1 MNQDSVRT
9 TARLSLLYF
18 FIYCPLGALCP
29 LISQYLSSI
38 GFSGTQVGIIT
49 SLGTATAFFAG
60 IFWGDVYSNS
70 RHKRLILAA
79 MCLAAALLALLGAG
93 IQVFLLYALVYCC
106 MYFFQSPLH
115 GLCDSLVLGQQ
126 GSFPVIRAFGAAGY
140 AVCVF
145 VTGRLADANGMKTIF
160 YVYAAAFAAAMV
172 LILREAEPAGGGA
185 KDEKIRL
192 SALLQQKGFLKL
204 VVCAFFVMGTSMAHN
219 TYFGYLFREGGG
231 DVSGIGLAFLLMCGS
246 EAVFMILIPGL
257 TKKFPSEKLILFAM
271 ILSACRFGFYA
282 AGPSSSMLLGTFF
295 LQGITNGILLVELVK
310 YVNFLVGP
318 KYSSAAIAVY
328 YAVTSNL
335 SVIVCNLTG
344 GIVLDAAGARMVY
357 AFFSLYNVI
366 AVILYLV
373 LGLHRDRKGTDYR
386 KRVSSYE

>member
-1 MNQDSVRT
+1 MNRNFVCT

-18 FIYCPLGALCP
+18 FLYCPLGALCP
-29 LISQYLSSI
+29 LIGQYLSSI
-38 GFSGTQVGIIT
+38 GFSGTQVGMIT

-60 IFWGDVYSNS
+60 IFWGDMYSNAKQ
-70 RHKRLILAA
+70 KRRILAFL
-79 MCLAAALLALLGAG
+79 CLAAAALGVLGAG
-93 IQVFLLYALVYCC
+93 IRVFPLYALVYCC

-115 GLCDSLVLGQQ
+115 GLCDSLVLAQQ
-126 GSFPVIRAFGAAGY
+126 GSFPIIRAFGAVGY
-140 AVCVF
+140 SVCVF
-145 VTGRLADANGMKTIF
+145 VTGKLADANGMKTIF
-160 YVYAAAFAAAMV
+160 YVYAAAFVIAMA
-172 LILREAEPAGGGA
+172 LLLREKEPAGSRA

-192 SALLQQKGFLKL
+192 TALLHQKGFLKL

-282 AGPSSSMLLGTFF
+282 TGPSASMLLGTFF

-310 YVNFLVGP
+310 YVNYLVGP

-344 GIVLDAAGARMVY
+344 GIVLDAAGAGAVY
-357 AFFSLYNVI
+357 AFFSAYNGI
-366 AVILYLV
+366 AVVLYLV
-373 LGLHRDRKGTDYR
+373 LGLHKEE
-386 KRVSSYE
+386 KNQKK